1 MPKRSTIVFTLI
13 ELMVTVAI
21 IALLATIALPSYQE
35 YVLKSRRA
43 GGKDELLEAQKRM
56 ERAYTDLNSYASAV
70 PSIQNASGV
79 IGTSEGGYYQV
90 TSASATVSTYTLDS
104 TPQGGQAYDKCKTL
118 TLTETGAKSVAPTT
132 GIPPTFSAT
141 ECW

>member
-1 MPKRSTIVFTLI
+1 MLKKSIIGFTLI

-21 IALLATIALPSYQE
+21 VALLATIALPSYQD

-43 GGKDELLEAQKRM
+43 GGKATLLEAQQRM
-56 ERAYTDLNSYASAV
+56 ERAYTDQNSYASAV
-70 PSIQNASGV
+70 LIIQNASGV

-90 TSASATVSTYTLDS
+90 TSASATLSTYALNS
-104 TPQGGQAYDKCKTL
+104 TPQGGQAKDKCKTL
-118 TLTETGAKSVAPTT
+118 TITEAGVKGVAATSGVSPTQ
-132 GIPPTFSAT
+132 SAT